1 MRLLD
6 ASDNVITTTVLLA
19 LPQLEA
25 IKIENRLLDGSY
37 HYQTIGEPG
46 TIVEVEVIVGET
58 GRSTVDDAEAEAA
71 PLTVE
76 RDTTYYTGILRSPV
90 SWRLV
95 RPGAEAD
102 RLYRGTFVM
111 AVTEEGGL

>member
-6 ASDNVITTTVLLA
+6 ASDNVITTMIPLA
-19 LPQLEA
+19 LPRLEG
-25 IKIENRLLDGSY
+25 IKVENQLLDGSY
-37 HYQTIGEPG
+37 HFQTIGEPG

-58 GRSTVDDAEAEAA
+58 GRSTVDESEAEAA

-90 SWRLV
+90 SWRVV
-95 RPGAEAD
+95 RPGAVGD

-111 AVTEEGGL
+111 AVTEEGSI